1 MRIDR
6 HELPKAAADLPQE
19 SRKPNSPEEAARQF
33 EEVLIKQMVQS
44 MTKNLFDSSITGDD
58 APQWMAAYGDMQSDV
73 LSTEL
78 SKQLGDSGKLGIAE
92 LLLKQWQRTGEVEA
106 DPDGAQPPDHSSDD
120 LDHSV
125 VRPDPVHP
133 YTET

>member
-6 HELPKAAADLPQE
+6 HEFPKAAADLPQE
-19 SRKPNSPEEAARQF
+19 RRKPNSPEEAARQF

-78 SKQLGDSGKLGIAE
+78 AKQLGGSGKLGIAE
-92 LLLKQWQRTGEVEA
+92 LLLKQWQREEKVDANTDSA
-106 DPDGAQPPDHSSDD
+106 KPPDHSSDVI
-120 LDHSV
+120 DHSTI
-125 VRPDPVHP
+125 RTGPVLP